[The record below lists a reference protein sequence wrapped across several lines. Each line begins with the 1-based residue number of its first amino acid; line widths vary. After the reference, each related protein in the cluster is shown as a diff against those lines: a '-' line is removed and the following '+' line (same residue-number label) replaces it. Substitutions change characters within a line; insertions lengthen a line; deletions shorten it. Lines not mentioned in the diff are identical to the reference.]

1 MNGTIIGLSLMIAA
15 QSPGTPL
22 PVGPGLAWLLIAM
35 VIVVA
40 SGLLW
45 LVTRDFHKPH
55 RVRQSWSGFRMAHP
69 AAWRQRAAR
78 PS

>member
-1 MNGTIIGLSLMIAA
+1 MNGTITGLSLMIAA
-15 QSPGTPL
+15 QSPAMPL
-22 PVGPGLAWLLIAM
+22 PVEPGLAWVLLAM

-45 LVTRDFHKPH
+45 LVTRDFRKPP
-55 RVRQSWSGFRMAHP
+55 RAGQSLRAWRIAHP
-69 AAWRQRAAR
+69 TTWREGAAR

>member
-1 MNGTIIGLSLMIAA
+1 MNGTITGLYLMIAA
-15 QSPGTPL
+15 QSPAMPL
-22 PVGPGLAWLLIAM
+22 PVEPGLAWVLVAM

-45 LVTRDFHKPH
+45 LVTRDIHKRP
-55 RVRQSWSGFRMAHP
+55 RVGQRWGDLPIARP
-69 AAWRQRAAR
+69 TRWREGAAR